1 MTASVVSRSKMKI
14 IADDQR
20 QSRKVLCVF
29 VAWCEKKRWTLH
41 RDKGVW
47 HRYHLKIH
55 HYRADKMS
63 AIPGAD
69 RADRRVGCAHQHGT
83 SQPCSPEE
91 GIAQDVG
98 GPRPAGTAVFRTAY
112 GPHDQLSATLRADAT
127 AFATPSL
134 R

>member
-14 IADDQR
+14 
-20 QSRKVLCVF
+20 S
-29 VAWCEKKRWTLH
+29 VAWCEKKRWTSH
-41 RDKGVW
+41 RDKGVR

-63 AIPGAD
+63 AVPGAD

-91 GIAQDVG
+91 GIAQGRSQAGCDRRLPDG
-98 GPRPAGTAVFRTAY
+98 LRP
-112 GPHDQLSATLRADAT
+112 P
-127 AFATPSL
+127 
-134 R
+134 